1 MDERKVRDKQAR
13 AERAEALLR
22 NELLNEAFDYLD
34 EQFTAA
40 WKNSDVKDTDNRERV
55 YFLSQSLAA
64 LKGYFQSVIESGK
77 LAEAQLDDFRRRA
90 TVKKLR

>member
-55 YFLSQSLAA
+55 YFLSQSLSA
-64 LKGYFQSVIESGK
+64 L
-77 LAEAQLDDFRRRA
+77 
-90 TVKKLR
+90 

>member
-1 MDERKVRDKQAR
+1 MDEHKVRDKQAR

-40 WKNSDVKDTDNRERV
+40 WKSSDVKDTENRERV
-55 YFLSQSLAA
+55 YYLSQSLNA
-64 LKGYFQSVIESGK
+64 LKGYFQSAIEDGK

-90 TVKKLR
+90 TVTKLR